1 MNNKSTESINLTS
14 LKYDALKD
22 FIIKYNLSNNY
33 SIIGIYDQTITNK
46 IDTLNYD
53 FLINLSKDVC
63 SKSIVQTATLFRNSD
78 SLIEYSKN
86 TLKLLFEEFDK
97 GKFFKSVD
105 IGGKQVALFIKEI
118 DRIDLNKNNYKSS
131 IDDIYSGSK
140 LQNDFNIEFKDLSL
154 RYFYR
159 SSVAQHNPIV
169 TQSIKQIQN
178 NQCDNALNI
187 LRSSQFDSVLFSK
200 ELLEVEALRK
210 LKKNVEA
217 DSVIDKITSSLPYNH
232 FAHNLLIKDLT
243 DRVNEFYNYPKK
255 LDLLIYDRIFP
266 SPNCSFAICEFNSYL
281 DSFDSSRVFTSGI
294 DFPKDKSFTDLLNDY
309 EKLYPK
315 FVNRI
320 EKINAKSKVFAKV
333 YYTLFLGNAYLL
345 LPLVEANKGS
355 LIFTL
360 YSGGEFCLNDYRSDQ
375 MLKEIF
381 ASPAFT
387 KVIVVQKTIY
397 DYLLE
402 NDMVS
407 SDKIEFI
414 YGPICN
420 TEYLINNKYK
430 KIKYPDAKSTFD
442 IAFVANKNMSKGEDK
457 GYDTFINT
465 AILLLKTSDKF
476 KFHVVGGF
484 NEKDIPLG
492 THRNHFT
499 FYGHQPMQFF
509 SAFYASVDLIMSP
522 CRPNVLAKGAI
533 DGAPNVSAIE
543 AGLSGTAV
551 FITDQLGQN
560 LKYEW
565 DKEIVNLSDNPED
578 NSGKILNFFKNPE
591 KLYKLAENGAY
602 KFAKVSSFESQ
613 LQPRIKLIKEAI
625 EKHS

>member
-1 MNNKSTESINLTS
+1 M
-14 LKYDALKD
+14 
-22 FIIKYNLSNNY
+22 
-33 SIIGIYDQTITNK
+33 
-46 IDTLNYD
+46 
-53 FLINLSKDVC
+53 
-63 SKSIVQTATLFRNSD
+63 
-78 SLIEYSKN
+78 
-86 TLKLLFEEFDK
+86 
-97 GKFFKSVD
+97 
-105 IGGKQVALFIKEI
+105 
-118 DRIDLNKNNYKSS
+118 
-131 IDDIYSGSK
+131 
-140 LQNDFNIEFKDLSL
+140 
-154 RYFYR
+154 
-159 SSVAQHNPIV
+159 
-169 TQSIKQIQN
+169 
-178 NQCDNALNI
+178 
-187 LRSSQFDSVLFSK
+187 
-200 ELLEVEALRK
+200 
-210 LKKNVEA
+210 
-217 DSVIDKITSSLPYNH
+217 
-232 FAHNLLIKDLT
+232 
-243 DRVNEFYNYPKK
+243 
-255 LDLLIYDRIFP
+255 LIYDRIFP

-281 DSFDSSRVFTSGI
+281 DSFDSSRVITSGI
-294 DFPKDKSFTDLLNDY
+294 DFPKDKSFPDLLNNY
-309 EKLYPK
+309 EKLYPR
-315 FVNRI
+315 FVNKI
-320 EKINAKSKVFAKV
+320 EKVNAKSKVHAKV
-333 YYTLFLGNAYLL
+333 YYTLFLGNAYLI

-360 YSGGEFCLNDYRSDQ
+360 YSGGEFCLNDSRSDQ

-397 DYLLE
+397 DYLLK
-402 NDMVS
+402 NGMVS

-442 IAFVANKNMSKGEDK
+442 IAFVANKNMPKGEDK
-457 GYDTFINT
+457 GYDTFIDT

-476 KFHVVGGF
+476 RFHVVGGF
-484 NEKDIPLG
+484 TEEDIPLEAC
-492 THRNHFT
+492 RNNFT
-499 FYGHQPMQFF
+499 FYGHRPMQFF
-509 SAFYASVDLIMSP
+509 SAFYARIDLIMSP

-551 FITDQLGQN
+551 FVTDQLGQN

-565 DKEIVNLSDNPED
+565 DKEIVKLSDNPVY
-578 NSGKILNFFKNPE
+578 NYGKILSFFKNPK